1 MKSDKFHE
9 QLKDNFSVENT
20 IGLLKILS
28 SRNLSRNQVDY
39 IVKFIINI
47 NEYQYIRI
55 IIENRYIYLE
65 DEHYCEILRHAI
77 QRSQSDE
84 YFGYTYSTIFSCVM
98 RVKDIGALLDM
109 YGSLDK
115 KEQQS
120 SFGVYVFQRIILRT
134 NRFFKNK
141 RGSF

>member
-9 QLKDNFSVENT
+9 QLKGNFSVENT
-20 IGLLKILS
+20 MGLLKILS
-28 SRNLSRNQVDY
+28 SRNLSKNQVDY
-39 IVKFIINI
+39 VVKFIINI
-47 NEYQYIRI
+47 NEYQYMRMLID
-55 IIENRYIYLE
+55 NRYIYLE
-65 DEHYCEILRHAI
+65 DEHYCDILKHII
-77 QRSQSDE
+77 QCSQGDE

-98 RVKDIGALLDM
+98 GIKDIGALLDM
-109 YGSLDK
+109 YGFLDK

-120 SFGVYVFQRIILRT
+120 SFGIYIFQRIILRV